1 MKACILCGG
10 TGTRLR
16 PLTFERPKPSIPI
29 LNKPSVGHLVEH
41 LSKNGFNEIVIT
53 LGYMGEAIEKYLGDG
68 SLFGVDIKYV
78 YEKEKLGTAGS
89 VKNAEKYLD
98 SQPFLVV
105 GGDHVMNLNLRELY
119 DFHNRSKSMV
129 TIGVLS
135 IDDPREFGIVD
146 LDNNHIIHRFKEK
159 PGPGEIFSNLA
170 STGIY
175 ALNPEILDY
184 IPKEKYDFAK
194 DLFPRLL
201 KDNKSISGW
210 LAHGLWTDV
219 GNPRAYRE
227 AQRWMLENMP
237 GTTIQGRLLNEGAK
251 LNGPINIG
259 NNVTVGKNTV
269 VVGPVYIGEN
279 TVIGDNVL
287 IGPYTSIGNSCHIA
301 SDCRILSSCIYNGVK
316 IGQGCSVSGAI
327 MDNDITLGR
336 SCTLENGVVIG
347 PRAMLGNDVTVHS
360 DVRIWPEVVISEGTS
375 VVKDFL
381 NSHFDT
387 DVNGS

>member
-1 MKACILCGG
+1 
-10 TGTRLR
+10 
-16 PLTFERPKPSIPI
+16 
-29 LNKPSVGHLVEH
+29 
-41 LSKNGFNEIVIT
+41 
-53 LGYMGEAIEKYLGDG
+53 
-68 SLFGVDIKYV
+68 
-78 YEKEKLGTAGS
+78 
-89 VKNAEKYLD
+89 
-98 SQPFLVV
+98 
-105 GGDHVMNLNLRELY
+105 
-119 DFHNRSKSMV
+119 MV

-201 KDNKSISGW
+201 KDNKRISGW

-237 GTTIQGRLLNEGAK
+237 GTTIQGRLLNEGAR

-301 SDCRILSSCIYNGVK
+301 SDCRILSSYIYNGVK
-316 IGQGCSVSGAI
+316 IGQGCSVSGPSW
-327 MDNDITLGR
+327 ITTSR
-336 SCTLENGVVIG
+336 SAKTARSRTAWSSVHVLCWVMMSPYIRMSGYG
-347 PRAMLGNDVTVHS
+347 PKWSSTRARVS
-360 DVRIWPEVVISEGTS
+360 
-375 VVKDFL
+375 
-381 NSHFDT
+381 
-387 DVNGS
+387 

>member
-41 LSKNGFNEIVIT
+41 LSKNGFNEIIVT
-53 LGYMGEAIEKYLGDG
+53 LGYMGEVIEKYLGDG

-89 VKNAEKYLD
+89 VKNAEKYLGD
-98 SQPFLVV
+98 GPFLVV
-105 GGDHVMNLNLRELY
+105 GGDHVLNLNLRELY
-119 DFHNRSKSMV
+119 DFHNVSRALV
-129 TIGVLS
+129 TISVLS

-146 LDNNHIIHRFKEK
+146 LDNNHVIHRFKEK

-175 ALNPEILDY
+175 ALSPEVLDY
-184 IPKEKYDFAK
+184 IPRAKYDFAK

-201 KDNKSISGW
+201 AEDRKISGW
-210 LAHGLWTDV
+210 LARGQWTDV

-237 GTTIQGRLLNEGAK
+237 GTYIHGRMLNEGAK
-251 LNGPINIG
+251 LNGPLDIG
-259 NNVTVGKNTV
+259 NNVTFGRHSV
-269 VVGPVYIGEN
+269 VVGPVYIGDD
-279 TVIGDNVL
+279 TTIGDNVL
-287 IGPYTSIGNSCHIA
+287 IGPYTSIGDHCNIGN
-301 SDCRILSSCIYNGVK
+301 DCRILSSYIYNGVK
-316 IGQGCSVSGAI
+316 VGAGCSVSGAI
-327 MDNDITLGR
+327 MDNDITLGKG
-336 SCTLENGVVIG
+336 CILENGVVIG
-347 PRAMLGNDVTVHS
+347 PRAMIGNDVTVHS
-360 DVRIWPEVVISEGTS
+360 DVRIWPEVVISAGTS
-375 VVKDFL
+375 VSKDL
-381 NSHFDT
+381 VNDHFAT
-387 DVNGS
+387 DINGS

>member
-41 LSKNGFNEIVIT
+41 LSKNGFDEIVIT

-68 SLFGVDIKYV
+68 SIFGVGIKYV

-119 DFHNRSKSMV
+119 DFHNRSNSMV

-201 KDNKSISGW
+201 KDDKRISGW

-237 GTTIQGRLLNEGAK
+237 GTTIQGRLLNEGAR

-269 VVGPVYIGEN
+269 VVGPIYIGEN

-301 SDCRILSSCIYNGVK
+301 SDCRVLSSYIYNGVR

-327 MDNDITLGR
+327 MDNDITLGKN
-336 SCTLENGVVIG
+336 CTLENGVVIG

-360 DVRIWPEVVISEGTS
+360 DVRIWPEVVINEGIS
-375 VVKDFL
+375 VVKDLL
-381 NSHFDT
+381 NDHFDT

>member
-10 TGTRLR
+10 AGTRLR

-53 LGYMGEAIEKYLGDG
+53 LGYMGEVIEKYLGDG

-98 SQPFLVV
+98 DGPFLVV
-105 GGDHVMNLNLRELY
+105 GGDHVLNLNLRELY
-119 DFHNRSKSMV
+119 DFHNSSGGPV
-129 TIGVLS
+129 TISVLS

-146 LDNNHIIHRFKEK
+146 LDNNHVIHRFKEK

-175 ALNPEILDY
+175 ALSPEVLDY
-184 IPKEKYDFAK
+184 IPRAKYDFAK
-194 DLFPRLL
+194 DLFPKLL
-201 KDNKSISGW
+201 SEGKKISGW
-210 LAHGLWTDV
+210 LARGQWTDV
-219 GNPRAYRE
+219 GNPRAC
-227 AQRWMLENMP
+227 
-237 GTTIQGRLLNEGAK
+237 RLLNEGAK
-251 LNGPINIG
+251 LNGPLDIG
-259 NNVTVGKNTV
+259 NNVSLGKHSV
-269 VVGPVYIGEN
+269 IVGPVYLGDN
-279 TVIGDNVL
+279 TTIGDNVL
-287 IGPYTSIGNSCHIA
+287 IGPYTSIGNSCNIG
-301 SDCRILSSCIYNGVK
+301 SDCRILSSYIYNGVK
-316 IGQGCSVSGAI
+316 IGSGCSVSGAI

-347 PRAMLGNDVTVHS
+347 PRAMIGNDVTIHS
-360 DVRIWPEVVISEGTS
+360 DIRIWPEVVVNAGTS
-375 VVKDFL
+375 VKKDFM
-381 NSHFDT
+381 NEHFAT
-387 DVNGS
+387 DINGS